1 MGIFKK
7 SKSTNFDYLLP
18 DGSKPKTGSREIVA
32 AGIKSLTIDSE
43 KKMSMNP
50 IDSKAW
56 VTASTQL
63 ETSGFRLSH
72 EQDLTPMASSKVLI
86 RGLDEDRD
94 EVTAL
99 AVLTTEFLTL
109 HWSVKGKDK
118 GMKLF
123 HSDLLGVDVTS
134 PISSFLRYGASLR
147 KSDGDFLNM
156 GEITFE
162 ITLMPGKDGHE
173 NRRALT
179 FWMSLAYRLSLII
192 PGIMFMEL
200 A

>member
-1 MGIFKK
+1 
-7 SKSTNFDYLLP
+7 
-18 DGSKPKTGSREIVA
+18 
-32 AGIKSLTIDSE
+32 
-43 KKMSMNP
+43 
-50 IDSKAW
+50 
-56 VTASTQL
+56 
-63 ETSGFRLSH
+63 
-72 EQDLTPMASSKVLI
+72 MASSKVLI